1 MIWTHWPYMV
11 AAWIF
16 VVGLYGIVTSRDYIH
31 LIMCLAV
38 LQSSTYVLL
47 ITIGYRTGATAPI
60 YAEIAPGMPA
70 VDPIVQA
77 LMLTDVVVEA
87 VVMALLLAL
96 AMQLHQRVSLI
107 HRGPSMGETVKYW
120 VRPDIEN
127 RFKKGE
133 ITAYFNARMIEITG
147 NHVRFSQNGAT
158 RDVRAHQVFA
168 LTGYHCSTLFFDQLG
183 VPYDPQTLRAD
194 YNPETFETRVAGV
207 YLAGSVV
214 GGRINGE
221 VFIENGRF
229 HGEALIKAIAEK

>member
-96 AMQLHQRVSLI
+96 AMQLHQRVGTLD
-107 HRGPSMGETVKYW
+107 
-120 VRPDIEN
+120 PDRI
-127 RFKKGE
+127 RF
-133 ITAYFNARMIEITG
+133 
-147 NHVRFSQNGAT
+147 
-158 RDVRAHQVFA
+158 
-168 LTGYHCSTLFFDQLG
+168 
-183 VPYDPQTLRAD
+183 LRW
-194 YNPETFETRVAGV
+194 
-207 YLAGSVV
+207 
-214 GGRINGE
+214 
-221 VFIENGRF
+221 
-229 HGEALIKAIAEK
+229 